1 MYGLTRGTVTLIG
14 VVVAGLLLWLAS
26 EIFHPFATEPER
38 SNGAYWAFVGLVA
51 AAGLVI
57 ALSQLLG
64 GWTKWGRPRVSL
76 PVFLLGFLP
85 AFIASFWIIGL
96 IQPDTDN
103 WLARRLG
110 NWTEDL
116 GISGFLENFFYTMPA
131 LAFGTGLVFGLVF
144 DTSGPRRAREIVHE
158 EAVPPPAEP
167 AEPAEPAGPAGPV
180 AAEETVVRERD
191 ERQVVMEDDAEATV
205 ADERRVEIVEGGTP
219 TTHRSEEETRIDE
232 RRVEERHRAPD
243 EPS

>member
-14 VVVAGLLLWLAS
+14 VVIAGLLLWLAS
-26 EIFHPFATEPER
+26 EIFHPFAR
-38 SNGAYWAFVGLVA
+38 DGDNSNGDYWAFVGLAA

-64 GWTKWGRPRVSL
+64 GWTKWGWPRISL

-85 AFIASFWIIGL
+85 TFVASFWIIGL
-96 IQPDTDN
+96 FQVDPDN
-103 WLARRLG
+103 WLGRRLRD
-110 NWTEDL
+110 WTQDL
-116 GISGFLENFFYTMPA
+116 GIEGFLLNFGYTMPA
-131 LAFGTGLVFGLVF
+131 LAFGTGLVFGLIF

-167 AEPAEPAGPAGPV
+167 AGPVGPAGPA

-191 ERQVVMEDDAEATV
+191 ERQVVTDEEAEATV

-219 TTHRSEEETRIDE
+219 MTHRSEEETRIDE
-232 RRVEERHRAPD
+232 RRVEERHRPPEDAT
-243 EPS
+243 